1 MLRKCSWLIEIKVRP
16 FYAVFILPNNDA
28 SRILTLVGPFYPM
41 QLSDAVSASSRESH
55 RFDESHRFERSKIA
69 MLDIGMIAIGVGF
82 FVASILYVLACER
95 M

>member
-1 MLRKCSWLIEIKVRP
+1 MLLVNRDQGSSVLCS
-16 FYAVFILPNNDA
+16 FYSAQERCISKFNAGRV
-28 SRILTLVGPFYPM
+28 FYPV
-41 QLSDAVSASSRESH
+41 QLSDAVSASSR
-55 RFDESHRFERSKIA
+55 ESHRFERSKIA